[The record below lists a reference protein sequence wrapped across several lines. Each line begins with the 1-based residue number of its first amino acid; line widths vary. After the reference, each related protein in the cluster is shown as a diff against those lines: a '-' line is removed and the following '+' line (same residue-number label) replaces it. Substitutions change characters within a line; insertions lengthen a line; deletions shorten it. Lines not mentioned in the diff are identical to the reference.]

1 MTHAQSL
8 LAVCLVATTLLMVLP
23 PASLAQVYPTID
35 PDIPTYVPQTSVS
48 GTLTVS
54 SPEAMRFLIESWADD
69 LIRRHPNLKVT
80 VIREGSDTD
89 LTALF
94 GRRIEVTARSRRMTP
109 AELTDFILEFGYEPI
124 EVPVAR
130 HTASVLVRHDTLI
143 PEALCSAFVAAHGW
157 ASVGLDDR
165 MNEYGVGLRPTD
177 RTIPMAKPLL
187 IASMMDGRY
196 GNPLVPTK
204 MGRVH
209 LSQQTHYLYITRPS
223 RSNPTPPSA
232 ELVRYALSRQGQ
244 QLVLDLGHVPLSSDE
259 VKRVTS
265 RWSASLR

>member
-23 PASLAQVYPTID
+23 PASLAQTYPTID
-35 PDIPTYVPQTSVS
+35 PNIPTYVPQTSVS
-48 GTLTVS
+48 GTLPIAS
-54 SPEAMRFLIESWADD
+54 SEAMRLLVESWADD
-69 LIRRHPNLKVT
+69 LIRRHPDLKVSM
-80 VIREGSDTD
+80 IREGSPSD

-94 GRRIEVTARSRRMTP
+94 ERRIEVIARSRRMTL

-130 HTASVLVRHDTLI
+130 HTASVFVQHDTLI
-143 PEALCSAFVAAHGW
+143 PKALGSAFAATHGW
-157 ASVGLDDR
+157 TSVGSDD
-165 MNEYGVGLRPTD
+165 MSQYSVGFRPTD
-177 RTIPMAKPLL
+177 RSVSMAKPLL
-187 IASMMDGRY
+187 TASLMEDPY
-196 GNPLVPTK
+196 GNPLVSNK

-209 LSQQTHYLYITRPS
+209 ISQQTLYLYIARPS
-223 RSNPTPPSA
+223 PSNPNPPSA

-244 QLVLDLGHVPLSSDE
+244 QRVLDLGHRPLSFEE

-265 RWSASLR
+265 KWSASLR